1 MLEELDFIAHWL
13 VFLLCTSSSFYM
25 RVCRVRACVAR
36 AHCSMQASMLCGAQN
51 SFVLKRLVYIL
62 KLKIGW
68 LATTTRPWASSARF
82 KRTSAQ
88 RRQISIQEDLWRM
101 LLYLPALSFLLCH
114 NLTAFSKV
122 QSTIQKCFGK
132 DQSSITFASP
142 LTVCFLYK
150 CLGRKKNKWE
160 DYYSSSFQVT
170 MLMFCFSAALPQK
183 KSKKKRMQMHK
194 DTKLEWC
201 YAYKFAS
208 DVLTLKRHALN
219 RGTSTTNCVHA
230 CLHRFFP
237 VFLFHFL

>member
-1 MLEELDFIAHWL
+1 MPDSS
-13 VFLLCTSSSFYM
+13 VSLLNGDRC
-25 RVCRVRACVAR
+25 
-36 AHCSMQASMLCGAQN
+36 
-51 SFVLKRLVYIL
+51 
-62 KLKIGW
+62 
-68 LATTTRPWASSARF
+68 RF
-82 KRTSAQ
+82 KKIYDDCCCTCPPSLFFFAT
-88 RRQISIQEDLWRM
+88 I
-101 LLYLPALSFLLCH
+101 F
-114 NLTAFSKV
+114 LTAFSKV

-132 DQSSITFASP
+132 DQSIINHICFTSNGVFFISIWE
-142 LTVCFLYK
+142 
-150 CLGRKKNKWE
+150 GKKNKWE
-160 DYYSSSFQVT
+160 DCYSSSFKVT

-183 KSKKKRMQMHK
+183 KSQKKRMQMHK

>member
-82 KRTSAQ
+82 KRKSAQ
-88 RRQISIQEDLWRM
+88 RRQMSIQEDLWRF

-114 NLTAFSKV
+114 NFFNSV
-122 QSTIQKCFGK
+122 FE
-132 DQSSITFASP
+132 SSIHNTKVFWKGSINHQSN
-142 LTVCFLYK
+142 FLH
-150 CLGRKKNKWE
+150 L
-160 DYYSSSFQVT
+160 
-170 MLMFCFSAALPQK
+170 
-183 KSKKKRMQMHK
+183 
-194 DTKLEWC
+194 
-201 YAYKFAS
+201 
-208 DVLTLKRHALN
+208 
-219 RGTSTTNCVHA
+219 
-230 CLHRFFP
+230 
-237 VFLFHFL
+237 